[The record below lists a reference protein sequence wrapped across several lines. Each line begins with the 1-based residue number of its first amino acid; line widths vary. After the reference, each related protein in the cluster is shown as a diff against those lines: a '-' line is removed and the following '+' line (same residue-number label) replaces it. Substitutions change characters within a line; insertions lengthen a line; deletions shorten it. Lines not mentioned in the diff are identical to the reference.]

1 MCNNFRQTKSVY
13 GYLVKRYGKLH
24 FQSIQKENEIERRL
38 IEEHSFYELKQMLNR
53 LEGSIHVNEIIPTI
67 TGQLFSLLN
76 SFVTI
81 FFSIVISMIAVIVSL
96 AGTLLEGK
104 IKFTAAKAIS
114 SLNGLSPIFTTSV
127 TWLAIL
133 MVILIIG
140 WYGNSA
146 FIKREMIKCKMAMI
160 LVSEAIEKYPDWK
173 K

>member
-1 MCNNFRQTKSVY
+1 
-13 GYLVKRYGKLH
+13 
-24 FQSIQKENEIERRL
+24 
-38 IEEHSFYELKQMLNR
+38 
-53 LEGSIHVNEIIPTI
+53 
-67 TGQLFSLLN
+67 
-76 SFVTI
+76 
-81 FFSIVISMIAVIVSL
+81 MIAVIVSL